1 MAPKRSGI
9 FKNAKDKTK
18 ALGKAMKTMKVM
30 KGTTV
35 KAKAKALGKASGKN
49 KASARITSKNLEKL
63 GELTLADKVKQATE
77 ASDDPEVQAH
87 LLKES
92 LTGAENSQLHG
103 RHKTMLNK
111 DALAK
116 AEYEQKSKK
125 EKGLC
130 AALWLLQTEGKK
142 YAASKTVVAA
152 NEKIKKKDIWESE
165 KSMLQKWSE
174 HEMQL
179 HLTSGR
185 IIWRE
190 CQGTP
195 GVFEYKDNQSWERTV
210 NAQRGSIWESGQEGD
225 AKAEDLE
232 KFSTLYNEEA
242 MALPNT
248 GFLSSMGKGQKGLGK
263 GKGKGK
269 PHLLMLK
276 DKDPDYENE
285 EEDPE
290 PTPEQKLEAA
300 TKQVRKARDLVQKT
314 HADLEETSGWHPWK
328 RCWAS

>member
-1 MAPKRSGI
+1 MPPKRLGI
-9 FKNAKDKTK
+9 LKNAKDKTK

-142 YAASKTVVAA
+142 YTASKTVVAA
-152 NEKIKKKDIWESE
+152 NEKIKKKDIG
-165 KSMLQKWSE
+165 KVRKVYAP
-174 HEMQL
+174 EM
-179 HLTSGR
+179 
-185 IIWRE
+185 
-190 CQGTP
+190 
-195 GVFEYKDNQSWERTV
+195 ERT
-210 NAQRGSIWESGQEGD
+210 
-225 AKAEDLE
+225 
-232 KFSTLYNEEA
+232 
-242 MALPNT
+242 
-248 GFLSSMGKGQKGLGK
+248 
-263 GKGKGK
+263 
-269 PHLLMLK
+269 
-276 DKDPDYENE
+276 
-285 EEDPE
+285 
-290 PTPEQKLEAA
+290 
-300 TKQVRKARDLVQKT
+300 
-314 HADLEETSGWHPWK
+314 
-328 RCWAS
+328 